1 MEKDLRILSIPRLL
15 TILHSSR
22 GFAARLAHKEAKPA
36 PYKEHNANFKNNVG
50 FFLTKAI
57 SILSKY
63 AHRETHDNLGGDFTT
78 RANNPMNEEPMTDE
92 ERRRWEERQT
102 AWAREPVKFRKLTP
116 EEVAE
121 LKKQGRI

>member
-1 MEKDLRILSIPRLL
+1 M
-15 TILHSSR
+15 
-22 GFAARLAHKEAKPA
+22 
-36 PYKEHNANFKNNVG
+36 
-50 FFLTKAI
+50 
-57 SILSKY
+57 
-63 AHRETHDNLGGDFTT
+63 

-92 ERRRWEERQT
+92 EHRRREERQKAWE

>member
-1 MEKDLRILSIPRLL
+1 MVLLPGLS
-15 TILHSSR
+15 
-22 GFAARLAHKEAKPA
+22 HKKAKPA

-78 RANNPMNEEPMTDE
+78 RANNPMNEEPITDE
-92 ERRRWEERQT
+92 ERRRWEERQK
-102 AWAREPVKFRKLTP
+102 AWAREPGTFRKLTP

>member
-1 MEKDLRILSIPRLL
+1 MVLLSGL
-15 TILHSSR
+15 S
-22 GFAARLAHKEAKPA
+22 HKKAKPA

-57 SILSKY
+57 SILSKC
-63 AHRETHDNLGGDFTT
+63 AHRETHDNLGGNFTM

-92 ERRRWEERQT
+92 ERRRWEERQK
-102 AWAREPVKFRKLTP
+102 AWARDQASFRVLTP